1 MEQDVQDA
9 QEVEEVLSSMRHNK
23 REKDEPYKLKLR
35 NWLNTIFIL
44 LALLTV
50 VFYFMFP
57 LPDGQLIIFV
67 TCSLA
72 IMVKMAEAT
81 IRMTRKRS
89 KK

>member
-1 MEQDVQDA
+1 MEQDVQ
-9 QEVEEVLSSMRHNK
+9 EVLSSMRQKHD
-23 REKDEPYKLKLR
+23 EKEKPYKLKLR
-35 NWLNTIFIL
+35 NWLNVIFIL

-57 LPDGQLIIFV
+57 LPDGQMIIFI

-72 IMVKMAEAT
+72 IMVKMTEAT

>member
-1 MEQDVQDA
+1 MEQDVQ
-9 QEVEEVLSSMRHNK
+9 EVLSSMRQKHD
-23 REKDEPYKLKLR
+23 EKEKPYKLKLR
-35 NWLNTIFIL
+35 NWLNVIFIL

-57 LPDGQLIIFV
+57 LPDGQMIIFI

-72 IMVKMAEAT
+72 IMVKMTEAT
-81 IRMTRKRS
+81 IRMTCKRS